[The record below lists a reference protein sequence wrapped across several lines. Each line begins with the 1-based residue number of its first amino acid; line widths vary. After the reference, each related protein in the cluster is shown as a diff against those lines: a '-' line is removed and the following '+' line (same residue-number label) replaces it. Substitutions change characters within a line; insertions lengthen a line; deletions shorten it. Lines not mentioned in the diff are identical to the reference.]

1 MLTAETAAAPA
12 DVAAEP
18 AAAPLVSIVIPC
30 LNEELV
36 IGEFVDWCHQGLRD
50 AGVTGQILIVD
61 SSTDRSAEIAEA
73 HGAEVLRVPKRGL
86 GRAYIDA
93 LPHIRGQYVFMGDCD
108 LTYDFRQLR
117 PFLDRFAEGH
127 EFVMGSRFRGTIE
140 PGAMPPLHRYFG
152 TPVTTFILNFIYG
165 TRFSDIH
172 CGMRALTRDALER
185 LRLTSQ
191 GWEYASEMVLKA
203 GRLDLRTSEVP
214 VSFYKDREGRL
225 SHHRRSGWLSP
236 WHAGWIN
243 LKVMLLYAADLFLLL
258 PGLVLFCMGLVL
270 VLSLLGG
277 PYHIGGVGVDLH
289 SMLLGVTMTTLGYG
303 AAGLGVLARAWYN
316 FDPAWRSTWARW
328 WSYDR
333 GVLAAAGLTVA
344 GLVIAGVVLW
354 RWIAAGGR
362 LESISYPGVFG
373 LLLLLL
379 GFQTFTFTL
388 MLQMIN
394 LGAGRDREPSGT
406 KEVRLGS
413 PDLQGR
419 QAR

>member
-1 MLTAETAAAPA
+1 MVTVTTEALRPAQTEAECAP
-12 DVAAEP
+12 E
-18 AAAPLVSIVIPC
+18 APLVSIVIPC

-36 IGEFVDWCHQGLRD
+36 IGEFVDWCHQGLREP
-50 AGVTGQILIVD
+50 GVTGQVLIVD
-61 SSTDRSAEIAEA
+61 SSTDRSAEIALA
-73 HGAEVLRVPKRGL
+73 HGAEVLRVPRRGL

-93 LPHIRGQYVFMGDCD
+93 LPHIRGEYVFMGDCD

-117 PFLDRFAEGH
+117 PFLEKLRQGH

-140 PGAMPPLHRYFG
+140 PGAMPALHRYFG

-172 CGMRALTRDALER
+172 CGMRALTRDALLR
-185 LRLTSQ
+185 LQLTSQ

-203 GRLDLRTSEVP
+203 ARLGLRSAEVP
-214 VSFYKDREGRL
+214 VHFYKDREGRL
-225 SHHRRSGWLSP
+225 SHHRREGWLSP
-236 WHAGWIN
+236 WYAGWIN
-243 LKVMLLYAADLFLLL
+243 LKVTLLYAADLFLLL
-258 PGLVLFCMGLVL
+258 PGLVLFLVGLVL

-277 PYHIGGVGVDLH
+277 PYSVGGVGVNLH

-316 FDPAWRSTWARW
+316 FDPRWRTRWLRW

-333 GVLAAAGLTVA
+333 GVIAAGSMTAL
-344 GLVIAGVVLW
+344 GLALDGLVLW
-354 RWIAAGGR
+354 RWIEAGYR
-362 LESISYPGVFG
+362 LESIASMGVFG

-394 LGAGRDREPSGT
+394 LGS
-406 KEVRLGS
+406 
-413 PDLQGR
+413 GR
-419 QAR
+419 QAP